1 MHRLPRAALL
11 AFAGL
16 SAACVPRAQPTASR
30 PVEETVDVAAVFAT
44 QLPLNNTFYAE
55 KWPEL
60 FKRVLVSPN
69 VVFAAE
75 RNSTASPS
83 PSTSPTPGAIASDSP
98 AESSSGDAVDVRLS
112 TLFLDYLA
120 QHGAALI
127 VPAALVRWSGQETVP
142 PLSWAERGILSPKVT
157 DPEEKRRGPTAV
169 FAVRALGRSTLPV
182 AVVAVRDIEQ
192 QQIVVRPRAVGS
204 RDALCMWTADVP
216 VISFSAEIVD
226 PVDGRLVAR
235 IDEHRVPKVRSDFER
250 SVSYANAAVA
260 LEGDMVVGLQGDPAL
275 CTALQRDLRSAASD
289 VAELAGEALDLTV
302 SELLRS
308 TLDPLFEP

>member
-1 MHRLPRAALL
+1 MHPLRCSALVAFSGL
-11 AFAGL
+11 AV
-16 SAACVPRAQPTASR
+16 ACVPRAQPTATP

-83 PSTSPTPGAIASDSP
+83 TSPAPSASTGDAP
-98 AESSSGDAVDVRLS
+98 VESSSGGAVEVRLS
-112 TLFLDYLA
+112 TLLLDYLA

-127 VPAALVRWSGQETVP
+127 VPAALVRWAGPEPVP
-142 PLSWAERGILSPKVT
+142 ALSWAERGILAPKVA
-157 DPEEKRRGPTAV
+157 DADEKRRVPTAV

-182 AVVAVRDIEQ
+182 AVVAVRDVEQ
-192 QQIVVRPRAVGS
+192 QQVVVRPRALGS
-204 RDALCMWTADVP
+204 RNALCLWTADVP

-250 SVSYANAAVA
+250 AISYVDAAVT
-260 LEGDMVVGLQGDPAL
+260 LEGDMVVGHDGDPAL
-275 CTALQRDLRSAASD
+275 CTALQRDLRLAARDLS
-289 VAELAGEALDLTV
+289 ELAGEALDLTV
-302 SELLRS
+302 NELLRS
-308 TLDPLFEP
+308 TLDPLFKP